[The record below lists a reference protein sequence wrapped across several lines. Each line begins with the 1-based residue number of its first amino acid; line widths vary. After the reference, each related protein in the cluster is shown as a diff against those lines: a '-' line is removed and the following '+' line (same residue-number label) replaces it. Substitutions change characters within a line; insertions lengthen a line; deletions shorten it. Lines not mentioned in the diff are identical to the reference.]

1 MDSTTLSSKGQIVI
15 PKALRDTQHWLPGT
29 VFSVKAVAGTLMLKP
44 LAATQPSR
52 ISDVA
57 GCLKAP
63 PSAKHRRARL
73 TDEGALRRRALREDE
88 ASKA

>member
-15 PKALRDTQHWLPGT
+15 PKALRETQHWLPGT
-29 VFSVKAVAGTLMLKP
+29 VFTVQAVEGTLMLKP
-44 LAATQPSR
+44 VAATQPSR

-63 PSAKHRRARL
+63 PLAKQARPRL
-73 TDEGALRRRALREDE
+73 TEESALRRRALREDE